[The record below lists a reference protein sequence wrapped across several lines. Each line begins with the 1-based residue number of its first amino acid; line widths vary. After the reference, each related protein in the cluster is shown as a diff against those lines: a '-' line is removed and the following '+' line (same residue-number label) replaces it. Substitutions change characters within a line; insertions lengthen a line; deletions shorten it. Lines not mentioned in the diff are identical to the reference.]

1 MLRTPHRPLD
11 QPTILVTVN
20 PSTPAP
26 IPANPATESVYSLVY
41 GLADQP
47 APLYRSR
54 HAGRVRAAAKQPQGL
69 NASFQRLAIDD
80 SRAASV
86 PKTVPSTNTG
96 LYTTPAG
103 RTGSVKRVPPPR
115 PGEKSTLQHKS
126 SSSLST
132 RKTPPVISPSS
143 SASLYSLQSARK
155 SAPRVPISHR
165 PPAASKKQT
174 PPTTKS
180 VSQSKNHK
188 SASSG
193 QTAKIAPAVESTSH
207 YREEDPADY
216 SESDLPPRVPD
227 AAVEDAEEEEE
238 ILEQLPTQRNPQQHD
253 QEYLPQQGI
262 IRARGPGVAR
272 LLTNQERVDI
282 LARLKVHWEHLS
294 SAYRRLPISSDSPS
308 KLRRRRDLESEL
320 QNVEADIKKFSGSSV
335 TVID

>member
-1 MLRTPHRPLD
+1 MLRTPHRPID

-26 IPANPATESVYSLVY
+26 IPVNSASESVYSLVY

-69 NASFQRLAIDD
+69 NASFQRLATDD
-80 SRAASV
+80 SRAATV

-115 PGEKSTLQHKS
+115 PGEKSSTLSKS
-126 SSSLST
+126 SSSLT
-132 RKTPPVISPSS
+132 MRKTPPAASSTSS
-143 SASLYSLQSARK
+143 STSLSSLKSARK
-155 SAPRVPISHR
+155 SASRVPISHR
-165 PPAASKKQT
+165 TPAASKKQT
-174 PPTTKS
+174 PPTTKL
-180 VSQSKNHK
+180 VPQRENRK
-188 SASSG
+188 SSG
-193 QTAKIAPAVESTSH
+193 QTAKIAPAVESSSH
-207 YREEDPADY
+207 YREEDPAEH
-216 SESDLPPRVPD
+216 SETDAPRQVPD
-227 AAVEDAEEEEE
+227 AAAENKEEEEE
-238 ILEQLPTQRNPQQHD
+238 LLEQLPTQRDLQQYD
-253 QEYLPQQGI
+253 QDCHSQQGM

-282 LARLKVHWEHLS
+282 LARLNVHWEHLS

-308 KLRRRRDLESEL
+308 KLRRKRNLESEL

-335 TVID
+335 SVID